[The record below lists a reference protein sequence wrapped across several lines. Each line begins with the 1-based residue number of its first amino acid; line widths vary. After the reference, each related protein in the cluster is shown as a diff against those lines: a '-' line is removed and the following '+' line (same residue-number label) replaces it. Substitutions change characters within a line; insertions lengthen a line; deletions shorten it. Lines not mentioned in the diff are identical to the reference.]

1 LLDLSDVG
9 PVVFPF
15 TGSGV
20 GGSHVS
26 TFLLCGAL
34 SRDHGVDAMVVAP
47 GGSGI
52 ALEAKSRGLKVV
64 EVGDPPATR
73 RETARDIRRFAARR
87 RMLRALGP
95 TAILHC
101 CDLWTL
107 QSWGPAAKSLGLR
120 IVYHHRDFVT
130 ARRRDRWLLAI
141 ADRVISIS
149 EACSTNF
156 GPQPP
161 GRVVSIVNPFEALGA
176 REDFADARAWFEAR
190 WPVEG
195 LKLVGFS
202 GNFLRR
208 KRADYFVDMAAAV
221 AAREPAARFVVF
233 GRDREQTTA
242 ELAAL
247 AEARGIADKVLFA
260 GFQSP
265 PERNFAPLDVL
276 AAPALDEPFGR
287 TLLEA
292 ALLGVPYVATDDA
305 GHGEIARRWGG
316 GKLAPKDVTP
326 EAFAERVL
334 EVLADPAAAALDA
347 SARAAVAKEL
357 SPTSHA
363 AKVLEVYRSLVS
375 RAAV

>member
-1 LLDLSDVG
+1 MTDVG

-34 SRDHGVDAMVVAP
+34 ARDHGVEAMVVAP
-47 GGSGI
+47 AGSGI
-52 ALEAKSRGLKVV
+52 ALEAKARGLTLV
-64 EVGDPPATR
+64 EVGDPPAAR
-73 RETARDIRRFAARR
+73 REIARDIRRFPARR

-107 QSWGPAAKSLGLR
+107 QSWGPAAKSLGLK

-130 ARRRDRWLLAI
+130 ARPRDRWLLALV
-141 ADRVISIS
+141 DRVISIS
-149 EACSTNF
+149 EACSANF

-161 GRVVSIVNPFEALGA
+161 GRLTSIVNPFEALAA
-176 REDFADARAWFEAR
+176 REAFADARAWYEAR

-208 KRADYFVDMAAAV
+208 KRADYFVEMAAVV

-233 GRDREQTTA
+233 GRDREQTAA
-242 ELAAL
+242 ELTAL
-247 AEARGIADKVLFA
+247 AEARGVAGKVHFA

-316 GKLAPKDVTP
+316 GRLVAKEVGPQ
-326 EAFAERVL
+326 AFAERVL
-334 EVLADPAAAALDA
+334 QVLADPAAVALDA
-347 SARAAVAKEL
+347 AQRAAVAHEL
-357 SPTSHA
+357 RPASHA
-363 AKVLEVYRSLVS
+363 AKVIDVYRTLQSGGA
-375 RAAV
+375 R